1 MKKVDLVPHENPNGK
16 FTNQM
21 ELITKE
27 FGITKNVP
35 KDSKV
40 QLSSITTKSIT
51 TQSSTPSTMTS
62 VSESQIM
69 PKPQQT
75 QDLSNLIEN
84 EKENDLLIEDI
95 NSNTFLNSS
104 EEEPLK
110 KEEDEK
116 EKEKAK
122 IDKTE

>member
-51 TQSSTPSTMTS
+51 TQSSTPSTMTF